1 MKPTMAARIRA
12 LQELTVPELR
22 ARWREVFQEE
32 PRSHH
37 KENLWRQIAWRMQA
51 LEEGDLSDRARR
63 RAAELA
69 NDADVRVRAPAGAF
83 GDGTPLP
90 GGRTLVHSFP
100 GAHDPRLPVPG
111 TVLTREYRGRFVQ
124 ATVLDRGFE
133 HEGRIFR
140 SLTAVA
146 REVTGCNWNGYHFF
160 GLKTGPG
167 KAASGGG
174 R

>member
-12 LQELTVPELR
+12 LRELTVPDLR
-22 ARWREVFQEE
+22 ARWREVFGEDA
-32 PRSHH
+32 RSHH

-51 LEEGDLSDRARR
+51 IEEGDLSERARR

-69 NDADVRVRAPAGAF
+69 NDADVRVRAPTGAF
-83 GDGTPLP
+83 GVATPP
-90 GGRTLVHSFP
+90 PQDRTRVHSFA
-100 GAHDPRLPVPG
+100 GAHDARLPVPG

-124 ATVLDRGFE
+124 VTVLDSGFE
-133 HEGRIFR
+133 HEGRVYR

-146 REVTGCNWNGYHFF
+146 REVTGSNWNGFHFF
-160 GLKTGPG
+160 GLTAGAG
-167 KAASGGG
+167 AASAGGG